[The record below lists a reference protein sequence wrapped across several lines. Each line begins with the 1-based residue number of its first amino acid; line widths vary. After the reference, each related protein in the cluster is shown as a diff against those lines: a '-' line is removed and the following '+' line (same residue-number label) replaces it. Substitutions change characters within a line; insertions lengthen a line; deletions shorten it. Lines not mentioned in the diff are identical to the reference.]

1 MTNTNFKLT
10 GKNIFNYQFT
20 SLSTKLILC
29 ISGLHCFI
37 GFKISIL
44 ERLENPDFPEIRRE
58 SQKKQAVV
66 VVYFVVEGDCYE
78 LFSFY
83 LN

>member
-10 GKNIFNYQFT
+10 GKNIFDYQFT
-20 SLSTKLILC
+20 SLSTKLILSL
-29 ISGLHCFI
+29 SGLQCFI

-58 SQKKQAVV
+58 SYKQAVV